1 MEQEKWNEKYAM
13 INAWLDENDAGA
25 MGQVI
30 RVNLEA
36 GNEAQNDDDRNR
48 FWEAVRALCKVLP
61 NSPIKKGRGSTLP
74 NEVQAVLDSISD
86 EVAQA
91 ASDFFA
97 IGDMNMLLL
106 KHGKSGG
113 GLFTADEYSAYM
125 SQTVVNSLKKRY
137 KEQIWDGSRQGLLTQ
152 AFPVE
157 EVDEEE

>member
-1 MEQEKWNEKYAM
+1 MEIEKWNERVAM
-13 INAWLDENDAGA
+13 INAWLKENDAGA

-30 RVNLEA
+30 QVNIEA
-36 GNEAQNDDDRNR
+36 GNNAQTDEDRNR
-48 FWEAVRALCKVLP
+48 FWEAVRALCKTLP

>member
-125 SQTVVNSLKKRY
+125 SSTIVGSLKKRL
-137 KEQIWDGSRQGLLTQ
+137 KNGIWDGSRDGLNAQTFNL
-152 AFPVE
+152 E
-157 EVDEEE
+157 DEEEE